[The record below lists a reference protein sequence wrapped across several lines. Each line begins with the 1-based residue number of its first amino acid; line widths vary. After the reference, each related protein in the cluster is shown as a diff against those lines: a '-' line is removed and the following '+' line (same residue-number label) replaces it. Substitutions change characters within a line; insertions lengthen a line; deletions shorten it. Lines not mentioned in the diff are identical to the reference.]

1 MTVQH
6 ILETGLAFIAAL
18 STRDFKQLQQS
29 FHEDVQFRALMPAGV
44 RGSIGIEET
53 MDWLYLM
60 FGDADEFQLLNSSVG
75 LVADRLHIAYRLRL
89 LRNEEWQIIE
99 QHAYCVVSEGQITVM
114 NMVGSGFRPD
124 PQTQAAFHAPEI
136 SIASE

>member
-1 MTVQH
+1 MTAFN
-6 ILETGLAFIAAL
+6 ILETGLAFITAL
-18 STRDFKQLQQS
+18 SDRDFKQLQQV

-44 RGSIGIEET
+44 RGSIGVEET

-60 FGDADEFQLLNSSVG
+60 FGDADEFQILNSSAG

-89 LRNEEWQIIE
+89 HRNREWQIIE
-99 QHAYCVVSEGQITVM
+99 QQAYCIVSEGRITVM

-124 PQTQAAFHAPEI
+124 FQVQANSYAIEA
-136 SIASE
+136 SIATE